1 MKNVDE
7 ALAYISKFSLDDL
20 NKLKK
25 AVSDLI
31 EQKSADELKLQDIIN
46 FAKSK
51 GIELSKEDLQ
61 PSKPNDGRTQVKDK
75 YRYVDAYS
83 KEWLWSGRGRKPKWA
98 KAMSDE
104 KLKSCLI

>member
-7 ALAYISKFSLDDL
+7 ALAYITDFSLDDL

-25 AVSDLI
+25 AVTDLI
-31 EQKSADELKLQDIIN
+31 EQKSEDEQKLQDIID

-51 GIELSKEDLQ
+51 GVDLSKEDLQ
-61 PSKPNDGRTQVKDK
+61 PSKANDGRTQVKDK
-75 YRYVDAYS
+75 YRYLDDDN
-83 KEWLWSGRGRKPKWA
+83 KEWLWTGRGRKPKWA